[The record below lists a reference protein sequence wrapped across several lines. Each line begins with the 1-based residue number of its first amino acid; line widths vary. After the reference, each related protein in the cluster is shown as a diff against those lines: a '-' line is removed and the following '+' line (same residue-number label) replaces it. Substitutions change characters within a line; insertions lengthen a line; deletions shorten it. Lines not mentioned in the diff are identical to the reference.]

1 MFLKQILTLS
11 ALAAMLFGE
20 TDELSKALEAV
31 TKAAV
36 ETRVNADYMP
46 GTVNIIKGEELKAL
60 GIQSLNQP
68 NALDM
73 ITGME
78 SSPGSMRGSG
88 SVYGAHGNKIKW
100 LLNGNALGSQ
110 AKSGP
115 SSLGVI
121 VSLPV
126 SVDQIDRIEIIR
138 GPDSAIYGENAIFGV
153 INIITKKTHNDISV
167 SLGSQNKDKRGAS
180 ATSNLAYK
188 KEELELSLSA
198 SVYQSD
204 GYPFYISEQ
213 GAFANFATGGHM
225 SGYAPGYLPNASLGY
240 SVLLDAKYNNF
251 SAWLTRLDTK
261 SAQSAFGNWY
271 PSDIGPKDDNRL
283 MRNEAFTQFG
293 VKNDFNIG
301 ELTITPKI
309 GIDIYD
315 NKIRDA
321 FKVGSMYT
329 TTPQNGTDGV
339 RSSHYKEERKH
350 FNIDIDYKMESH
362 HLIGGL
368 FAQNTKN
375 LKDETYR
382 NYALASPWIPFAT
395 SNVWDIVNNRYVGS
409 AITTQNTSR
418 EQTAFYFQDTWDIND
433 KTTITAGARYDMF
446 SGDIKSVGWSP
457 RIAVVY
463 RADGEHILKT
473 QYARAFRLPIF
484 TESDGMHGSIKSET
498 VDTLEF
504 GHIYKKD
511 KIELKTTIFESR
523 IYNMITFNDLTYDTE
538 NLPKRG
544 VLQGVEIEFEYEGD
558 NFRAGF
564 NQALYKT
571 RADTREY
578 VSQYS
583 PKQYLFEAGSF
594 VLSPSAITNL
604 FLTLNQKSS
613 YPTTLWYHY
622 IGGKK
627 RKTAYA
633 TDDAYYNGSPNGYVD
648 PQDYLNITQQFK
660 NVAKNLDLSLG
671 VQNVFGKTL
680 KTLYMPLNQPNTQ
693 DIPYMNQMFWVN
705 MSYKF

>member
-1 MFLKQILTLS
+1 MKQILTLS

-20 TDELSKALEAV
+20 TDELSKALEAA
-31 TKAAV
+31 TKTAV
-36 ETRVNADYMP
+36 KTRANADYMP
-46 GTVNIIKGEELKAL
+46 GTVSIIKGEELKAL
-60 GIQSLNQP
+60 GIQNLNQP

-78 SSPGSMRGSG
+78 SLGGSMRGSG

-100 LLNGNALGSQ
+100 LLNGNTLSSQ

-121 VSLPV
+121 SSFPV

-138 GPDSAIYGENAIFGV
+138 GPDSAIYGDNAIFGV
-153 INIITKKTHNDISV
+153 INIITKKSNNDISV
-167 SLGSQNKDKRGAS
+167 SLSSQNKDKRGAS

-188 KEELELSLSA
+188 KEELELSAST

-213 GAFANFATGGHM
+213 GAFANFSTGGHM
-225 SGYAPGYLPNASLGY
+225 PGYAPGYLPNASLGY
-240 SVLLDAKYNNF
+240 SVLLDAKYNSF

-283 MRNEAFTQFG
+283 LRSEAFTQFG

-301 ELTITPKI
+301 GAVVTPKV

-315 NKIRDA
+315 NKLRDF

-329 TTPQNGTDGV
+329 TTPQNGIDGV
-339 RSSHYKEERKH
+339 RNARYKEERRH
-350 FNIDIDYKMESH
+350 AAIDVGYKMGAHYLS
-362 HLIGGL
+362 GGIL
-368 FAQNTKN
+368 TQTTKN
-375 LKDETYR
+375 LKDEVYR
-382 NYALASPWIPFAT
+382 NYAIASPWIPFAT
-395 SNVWDIVNNRYVGS
+395 SGVWDIVNNQYVGGV
-409 AITTQNTSR
+409 ITAQNTHRDQS
-418 EQTAFYFQDTWDIND
+418 AFYFQDRWDMSD
-433 KTTITAGARYDMF
+433 KTTITAGARYDKF
-446 SGDIKSVGWSP
+446 CGDIKSVGWSP
-457 RIAVVY
+457 RVAVVY
-463 RADGEHILKT
+463 RADREHILKA
-473 QYARAFRLPIF
+473 QYARAFRLPLF
-484 TESDGMHGSIKSET
+484 TENDGMGGSIKSET
-498 VDTLEF
+498 VDTLEL

-511 KIELKTTIFESR
+511 RIELKTTIFESR

-544 VLQGVEIEFEYEGD
+544 VLQGVEIEFKYEGD

-571 RADTREY
+571 RADAREY

-583 PKQYLFEAGSF
+583 PKQYLFEAGAF

-693 DIPYMNQMFWVN
+693 DIPYMKQMFWVN